1 MNIYCICL
9 LLLLALLTC
18 SEGPQHTKLFD
29 PSVCPIELNSTIAQL
44 GVLAPGL
51 PQNEVFRSD
60 LPQTEVFKFILP
72 QTEVFKS
79 VPAYKSE
86 SLSKRVQN
94 IISEMRSLFDLGVK
108 GLTSTLIHGGEKSCW
123 AVRIALECL
132 QHVLKMY
139 TWSLS
144 ENQALVHLRCR
155 LIGLFLK
162 QSLYKKHDF
171 AASVHKLYQG
181 SQNLH
186 FWHLRIFSI
195 CKNKSQAQIQ
205 EEPSN
210 SFKRYHFYG
219 GGKALI
225 FSSDELISYTEAD
238 LGQQQYQFLR
248 CVKSDDKKKP
258 VLHDNSD
265 ILCNVPIDVLA
276 PKLTLKCAK
285 ELATL
290 HNIYMPSKVL
300 LKDAHTLLQDH
311 KCHMCGEFLALFQ
324 P

>member
-1 MNIYCICL
+1 
-9 LLLLALLTC
+9 
-18 SEGPQHTKLFD
+18 
-29 PSVCPIELNSTIAQL
+29 
-44 GVLAPGL
+44 
-51 PQNEVFRSD
+51 
-60 LPQTEVFKFILP
+60 
-72 QTEVFKS
+72 
-79 VPAYKSE
+79 
-86 SLSKRVQN
+86 
-94 IISEMRSLFDLGVK
+94 MRSLFDLGVK

-186 FWHLRIFSI
+186 FWHLRIFLI

-238 LGQQQYQFLR
+238 LGQQQYQFLQ
-248 CVKSDDKKKP
+248 CIKSDDKKKP

-324 P
+324 PYKLASNAERQKAWYLKNQEKRAEYNKHPQYQESHKNHHRSIICPRKMWSFPQIHHLQICVKRLCQIFVQTLLQRHLKKLVVQFVEN